1 MRSQSWM
8 RAAAAVA
15 KGERPADLAL
25 KNAWVVNV
33 FTEHVRRADIA
44 IYDGVIAG
52 VSNHYEGREER
63 DLTDKFVCPG
73 FIDAHMHIE
82 STMLLP
88 GELAEC
94 VMPWGTTT
102 IVADPHELVN
112 VRGAAAMDFL
122 LEAGEHTPMDILWM
136 LPSSVP
142 ATRFETNGSDF
153 TAEDMKRFA
162 KDPRVGGLG
171 EVMCFTDLL
180 EGDPAILEKIDLMK
194 EKVIDGHA
202 PGLSGRG
209 LQVYRCMGVRTEHE
223 CSSFEEAKAKLTA
236 GFRVMI
242 REGSAARNLTPIIT
256 GILEERL
263 PTDSLLFCTDDKHI
277 GDINR
282 EGHIRWNVKRAIEL
296 GMEPA
301 AAIKIATLN
310 AARAYGMEDRGAIAA
325 GNIADIVVLDDLREV
340 EVNSV
345 YKRGRLVTPELF
357 AEDRFVVEDSP
368 LMHTVEFPQL
378 EEKDI
383 ALPAEE
389 TEDVIGLV
397 PDQIITRHLR
407 AMLPR
412 RDGFF
417 TPNGTYS
424 KLVVVERH
432 RGTGNVAVAALK
444 GYGITGGAVAT
455 TVAHDSHNI
464 IAAGDNDRDILIAI
478 ERLRG
483 TQGGYVLVADG
494 KVIGEVALPICG
506 LVSPKNAKEVYR
518 ELKNILEHA
527 RRMGVPKGCDPF
539 VTLSFLALPVIPS
552 LRLTDM
558 GLFDADEGSFIL
570 RRT

>member
-1 MRSQSWM
+1 MRSLDWM
-8 RAAAAVA
+8 RKAAAVA
-15 KGERPADLAL
+15 AGERPADLVL

-44 IYDGVIAG
+44 VFDGIIAG
-52 VSNHYEGREER
+52 VSNHYDGREER

-112 VRGAAAMDFL
+112 VRGAEAMDFL
-122 LEAGEHTPMDILWM
+122 LEAASHTPMDVLWM

-142 ATRFETNGSDF
+142 ATPFETNGADF
-153 TAEDMKRFA
+153 TAAEMKRFV

-171 EVMCFTDLL
+171 EVMCF
-180 EGDPAILEKIDLMK
+180 GDVLQGKPEILKKINLMHGK
-194 EKVIDGHA
+194 MIDGHC
-202 PGLSGRG
+202 PGLLGRG
-209 LQVYRCMGVRTEHE
+209 LQAYRCMGVRTEHE
-223 CSSFEEAKAKLTA
+223 SSSFEEAKAKLTA
-236 GFRVMI
+236 GFRVLI
-242 REGSAARNLTPIIT
+242 REGSAARNLEPIIT
-256 GILEERL
+256 GVLEERL

-301 AAIKIATLN
+301 TAIKIATLN
-310 AARAYGMEDRGAIAA
+310 AARAYGLDDRGAIAA
-325 GNIADIVVLDDLREV
+325 GNIADMVVLSDLREV
-340 EVNSV
+340 TVDSV

-357 AEDRFVVEDSP
+357 AEDRFEVGDSP
-368 LMHTVEFPQL
+368 MMHTVNIPKL
-378 EEKDI
+378 SEKDI
-383 ALPAEE
+383 ALRAAE
-389 TEDVIGLV
+389 TDDVIGLV
-397 PDQIITRHLR
+397 PDQIITKHLR
-407 AMLPR
+407 AVLPR
-412 RDGFF
+412 EDGFF
-417 TPNGTYS
+417 KPDSTYS

-432 RGTGNVAVAALK
+432 RGTGNVAVAALR
-444 GYGITGGAVAT
+444 GYGITGGAIAT
-455 TVAHDSHNI
+455 TVAHDSHNV
-464 IAAGDNDRDILIAI
+464 IAAGDNDRDILMAI
-478 ERLRG
+478 ERLRR

-494 KVIGEVALPICG
+494 KVLGEVALPICG
-506 LVSPKNAKEVYR
+506 LVSPKNAKEVYKSLR
-518 ELKNILEHA
+518 AILEGA
-527 RRMGVPKGCDPF
+527 RKMGVPEGCDPF

-552 LRLTDM
+552 LRLTDK

-570 RRT
+570 R